1 MSEKG
6 ISGVVVG
13 RDKGQL
19 WGVEALPP
27 LGPDAGEFP
36 QHRTPKLAFVLVKG
50 GGAPD

>member
-6 ISGVVVG
+6 ISWVVVG

-19 WGVEALPP
+19 WGVEA

-36 QHRTPKLAFVLVKG
+36 QHRTPKLASVLVKG
-50 GGAPD
+50 GGALD